1 MGLLNKSNKT
11 KVALTLSDICTDIE
25 VRIIRASN
33 FHPKL
38 SEDELNRR
46 VKDVGAIILW
56 KKWDTNNAPI
66 LGLKHKDKIQI
77 MGGVSGCDYVITIQ
91 VIYAY
96 GSITEY
102 RIRPIFDR
110 ELISGMSL
118 RYYQC
123 GYLIDEKWIPKHVM
137 DSFLKIP

>member
-11 KVALTLSDICTDIE
+11 KVTLTLGDICTDIN
-25 VRIIRASN
+25 VKIIRASN
-33 FHPKL
+33 SHPKL
-38 SEDELNRR
+38 SEDEL
-46 VKDVGAIILW
+46 VKRAGNLKADILW
-56 KKWDTNNAPI
+56 EEWDDTNVPT
-66 LGLKHKDKIQI
+66 LGLMRKDK
-77 MGGVSGCDYVITIQ
+77 MLITGSIIGNNYTLIIQ
-91 VIYAY
+91 VIYAD

-118 RYYQC
+118 RYHQW

-137 DSFLKIP
+137 DSFLKMP

>member
-11 KVALTLSDICTDIE
+11 KVVLTLGDICTVIN

-33 FHPKL
+33 SHPKL
-38 SEDELNRR
+38 SEDEL
-46 VKDVGAIILW
+46 VKRAGNLKADILW
-56 KKWDTNNAPI
+56 KKWDGTNVPT
-66 LGLKHKDKIQI
+66 LGLMRKDK
-77 MGGVSGCDYVITIQ
+77 MLITGSIIGNNYTLIIQ
-91 VIYAY
+91 VIYAD

-118 RYYQC
+118 RYHQW

-137 DSFLKIP
+137 DSFLKMP